1 MTGAATAARPGRPR
15 RRTGE
20 PRGRPTARGPGFGR
34 RRWLPLA
41 LAAALA
47 APVAGASTY
56 LDTAPAVMIEKA
68 DLIFVAT
75 VADVRVTLQQGQPWT
90 TVRFTVETALKGLAG
105 AGGDSPGTVELDFLG
120 GRPAGAPALT
130 VSGMPAFSQG
140 ERVLVM
146 AYDQHY
152 ASPLVGFRQGL
163 WRVDARGLTDPE
175 GRLLSVDADGALLRG
190 GGGAPL
196 ERVLEA
202 IRQRLATTEGSP

>member
-1 MTGAATAARPGRPR
+1 MRRP
-15 RRTGE
+15 
-20 PRGRPTARGPGFGR
+20 AFGR
-34 RRWLPLA
+34 RRRLSLALA

-56 LDTAPAVMIEKA
+56 LDTAPAVMVDKA

-75 VADVRVTLQQGQPWT
+75 VADVHVTLQQGQPWT
-90 TVRFTVETALKGLAG
+90 TVRFEVETALKGVAD
-105 AGGDSPGTVELDFLG
+105 AGGDLPGTVDLDFLG
-120 GRPAGAPALT
+120 GQPAGAPSLT
-130 VSGMPAFSQG
+130 VSGMPAYTRG

-163 WRVDARGLTDPE
+163 WRVDARGLTDTD
-175 GRLLSVDADGALLRG
+175 GRLLSVDAGGALLRG
-190 GGGAPL
+190 GDGAPL

-202 IRQRLATTEGSP
+202 IRQRLAGPEGAP